1 MRSCDPNTSVDQSE
15 LFISNLSML
24 MIGISDIRP
33 MRVRPLSKH
42 CCVHRPQLRC
52 WLPAL
57 KSSDLDSQQQ
67 RPPGSDRSRKTFATS
82 CHLEFSILHVRK
94 KKQRNLKC
102 EFRDAQKKNQ
112 PCNISHY
119 SLTRT
124 SAICEK
130 SSKALTIPRM
140 TCQSGTRWHQ
150 AR

>member
-1 MRSCDPNTSVDQSE
+1 MRSCDPNTSVDPSE

-82 CHLEFSILHVRK
+82 CHLEFSILQILRK
-94 KKQRNLKC
+94 KKEILSVSSVMHNQP
-102 EFRDAQKKNQ
+102 Q
-112 PCNISHY
+112 PCNITLFIDTHLRHLRKQFQGLDNSQDDM
-119 SLTRT
+119 
-124 SAICEK
+124 
-130 SSKALTIPRM
+130 SK
-140 TCQSGTRWHQ
+140 WHQ
-150 AR
+150 MAPG